1 MRPARACSPSPTGR
15 STPGAL
21 TAPTATALGSA
32 ATPVASIRSGSI
44 TIKHNLKTDRYNCG
58 GGGRKEKPF
67 AGIREISGSL
77 VAEYADAAFRDAI
90 VNDTSMTLVKTFT
103 AGLDVLQ
110 IVIPDVRFDG
120 DIVKASTDLAM
131 QDIKWT
137 GARRAHCGT
146 TDLDRLPHRRRGALS
161 APASR
166 RGRPSSRSTPG
177 TSAPYSRGR
186 RRSSRNS
193 GLRCG
198 VASVTRPR
206 ASPKT
211 SRPKAL
217 KPGEG
222 VGTKAGW
229 TPRIVRTKNGTRVRM
244 ERKYDYSTGRGRS
257 TGLRQNIAGAVKVGI
272 LTGNSRS
279 GVRITTNAPW
289 PARGRRV
296 AVGGTRCSTTATRGV
311 QQKGRPDYF
320 YGTVWDGRD
329 QVKSAVESAMQ
340 EAADSLRGGAS

>member
-1 MRPARACSPSPTGR
+1 MTTPQDCSVGLGVESVYGTAVAMTRWFEFLDESFNFVKNVKQGVGLRVGSRVARSGSRVVASAEGSGDLTIEAVTKGLGLLWQLGLGSGTSTLVSAGLYQQVFTLGDVMPSATIQKGIPRADGTVDAYTFTGCMVE
-15 STPGAL
+15 SLTIDCPNADNVKVKTSWNAKDMTTATAYTAPSYATGPSVFTFAHGAVYSGAL

-137 GARRAHCGT
+137 G
-146 TDLDRLPHRRRGALS
+146 LDGLTAAQPIWIVCRTADTAL
-161 APASR
+161 
-166 RGRPSSRSTPG
+166 
-177 TSAPYSRGR
+177 
-186 RRSSRNS
+186 
-193 GLRCG
+193 
-198 VASVTRPR
+198 
-206 ASPKT
+206 
-211 SRPKAL
+211 
-217 KPGEG
+217 
-222 VGTKAGW
+222 
-229 TPRIVRTKNGTRVRM
+229 
-244 ERKYDYSTGRGRS
+244 
-257 TGLRQNIAGAVKVGI
+257 
-272 LTGNSRS
+272 
-279 GVRITTNAPW
+279 
-289 PARGRRV
+289 
-296 AVGGTRCSTTATRGV
+296 
-311 QQKGRPDYF
+311 
-320 YGTVWDGRD
+320 
-329 QVKSAVESAMQ
+329 
-340 EAADSLRGGAS
+340 

>member
-1 MRPARACSPSPTGR
+1 MTTPQDCSVGLGVESVYGTAVARTRWFEFLDESFNFVKNVKQGVGLRVGSRVARSGSRVVASAEGSGDLTIEAVTKGLGLLWQLGLGSGTSTLVSAGLYQQVFTLGDAMPSATIQKGIPRADGTVDAYTFTGCMVE
-15 STPGAL
+15 SLTIDCPNADNVKVKTSWNAKDMTTATAYTAPSYATGPSVFTFAHGAVYSGAL

-137 GARRAHCGT
+137 G
-146 TDLDRLPHRRRGALS
+146 LDGLTAAQPIWIVCRTADAAL
-161 APASR
+161 
-166 RGRPSSRSTPG
+166 
-177 TSAPYSRGR
+177 
-186 RRSSRNS
+186 
-193 GLRCG
+193 
-198 VASVTRPR
+198 
-206 ASPKT
+206 
-211 SRPKAL
+211 
-217 KPGEG
+217 
-222 VGTKAGW
+222 
-229 TPRIVRTKNGTRVRM
+229 
-244 ERKYDYSTGRGRS
+244 
-257 TGLRQNIAGAVKVGI
+257 
-272 LTGNSRS
+272 
-279 GVRITTNAPW
+279 
-289 PARGRRV
+289 
-296 AVGGTRCSTTATRGV
+296 
-311 QQKGRPDYF
+311 
-320 YGTVWDGRD
+320 
-329 QVKSAVESAMQ
+329 
-340 EAADSLRGGAS
+340 